1 VEFDSAIDTATVEI
15 DGAKPSAEGRGF
27 LNDCRFNAFFSQ
39 QTSYRQ
45 TAGPTPYDDDIEVL
59 SFGYASLSH
68 GYTS

>member
-15 DGAKPSAEGRGF
+15 DGAKPSAESRILFYDRCFYAF
-27 LNDCRFNAFFSQ
+27 LSQ